1 MNNNDSNSL
10 ILGRIGGHSQIGKTY
25 LESMFIT
32 VDINDLNS
40 IFECQRLKK
49 KIYFNGRR
57 VIWDY
62 DEVNPDM
69 KEVEIINISSF
80 VKYENYYK
88 SVYTYFIIE
97 FIEKNILLRHLMDE
111 RMILEDNRR
120 KKEERE
126 EKLTL

>member
-1 MNNNDSNSL
+1 
-10 ILGRIGGHSQIGKTY
+10 
-25 LESMFIT
+25 
-32 VDINDLNS
+32 
-40 IFECQRLKK
+40 
-49 KIYFNGRR
+49 
-57 VIWDY
+57 
-62 DEVNPDM
+62 M